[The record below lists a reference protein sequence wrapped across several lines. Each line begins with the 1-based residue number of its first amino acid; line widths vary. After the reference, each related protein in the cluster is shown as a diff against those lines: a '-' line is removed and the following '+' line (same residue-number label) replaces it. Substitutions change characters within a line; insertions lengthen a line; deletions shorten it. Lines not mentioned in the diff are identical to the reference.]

1 MSRIKRIGAKDYA
14 RFVDIVV
21 NAYPGMGVQDTE
33 EEKKKI
39 RDRLLKLEK
48 GYTKVRSYG
57 LYRNNEL
64 LGGMRL
70 FDFDMTLFE
79 TCIPVGGVGLV
90 AVDLNHK
97 KERVCKELIEFFHQ
111 HYLDKEACMTAL
123 YPFRPDFYRKMG
135 YGYGPKLSR
144 YYIKPADLPR
154 GKTRE
159 HIHFLTNKDFPAME
173 ACYNRY
179 AARTHG
185 MMKRMKYELPG
196 FEKRNL
202 KMVGYKS
209 GNKVL
214 GYMVFSF
221 KNLRS
226 DNFILNDIIMEQII
240 YENGDALSE
249 MMAFLHTQADQINA
263 VVFNLLDDNFH
274 FLPFDPRNNSQ
285 NLTASVYHESNIQA
299 VGLMY
304 RIIDMKKLFKI
315 LVKHNFNGQNI
326 KLKIGIRDSFLP
338 GNSGEY
344 IVHITD
350 GRPALKA
357 KGPFD
362 VGIEM
367 DIAEFS
373 SMLMGCVD
381 FKSLLNYGL
390 AEISDMKYLD
400 TVNRL
405 FLAEQKPICWTQF

>member
-1 MSRIKRIGAKDYA
+1 MSPIKRITAGRYA
-14 RFVDIVV
+14 EFIDIVA
-21 NAYPGMGVQDTE
+21 NAYPGMGIPNTDE
-33 EEKKKI
+33 DKK
-39 RDRLLKLEK
+39 RVRERLLTLERNDPK
-48 GYTKVRSYG
+48 IKSYG
-57 LYRNNEL
+57 LFREKEL
-64 LGGMRL
+64 VGGMRL

-79 TCIPVGGVGLV
+79 TGIPVGGVGLV

-111 HYLDKEACMTAL
+111 HYLEKGACMTAL

-135 YGYGPKLSR
+135 YGYGPKLSQ
-144 YYIKPADLPR
+144 YSIKPADLPR

-159 HIHFLTNKDFPAME
+159 HICFLTNRDFPAME

-179 AARTHG
+179 AEKTHG
-185 MMKRMKYELPG
+185 MMKRMKHELPG
-196 FEKRNL
+196 FERRNL
-202 KMVGYKS
+202 RMVGYKS
-209 GNKVL
+209 GKNVL
-214 GYMVFSF
+214 GYMAFSF
-221 KNLRS
+221 KNLKK
-226 DNFILNDIIMEQII
+226 DNFILNDIIIEQII
-240 YENGDALSE
+240 YENRDALRE

-285 NLTASVYHESNIQA
+285 NLTAPVYHESNIQG

-304 RIIDMKKLFKI
+304 RIIDMNGLFAV
-315 LVKHNFNGQNI
+315 LAGHNFNGQNV
-326 KLKIGIRDSFLP
+326 KLKIAIRDSFLP
-338 GNSGEY
+338 QNAGDY
-344 IVHITD
+344 IVHFAD
-350 GRPALKA
+350 GRPAVKNKA
-357 KGPFD
+357 AFD

-381 FKSLLNYGL
+381 FRSLHNYGL

-405 FLAEQKPICWTQF
+405 FLAEQKPVCWTQF